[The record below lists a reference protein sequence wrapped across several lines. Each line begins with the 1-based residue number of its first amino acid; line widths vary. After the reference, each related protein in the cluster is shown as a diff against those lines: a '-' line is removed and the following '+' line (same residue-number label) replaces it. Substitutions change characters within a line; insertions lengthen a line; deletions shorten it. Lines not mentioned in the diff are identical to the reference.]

1 MHGELLH
8 FHLPVIQTNHLTLRH
23 ILARLYGCTIFNVSL
38 YVVCFFHF
46 CDLVWSVLKFL
57 GFSRFPCLVLFIWG
71 QLIKYENSR
80 CHLPCKEMNSWNWH
94 THTQNKKDIQ
104 CSGFFLFHFCRFLQT
119 ISTHSTEFSR
129 GQFYL
134 QLIHWEIHHT
144 YLPLRKQLI

>member
-71 QLIKYENSR
+71 QLIKYDNSR

-94 THTQNKKDIQ
+94 THTHKIKTTFNALDFSPFIPVAFYRRSVHILQ
-104 CSGFFLFHFCRFLQT
+104 SFLGASSIYNWYT
-119 ISTHSTEFSR
+119 GKYTTHICPWGNS
-129 GQFYL
+129 
-134 QLIHWEIHHT
+134 
-144 YLPLRKQLI
+144 